1 MLISQG
7 VIKLG
12 GIDSAI
18 LSKQSDLNRGPCT
31 DALFYAAPEQFSDR
45 WEEKSDV
52 WSLGIVV
59 HYALYGVNPYYDL
72 VMQRRRKEDYL
83 ESVCMEKE
91 KWGALGPKLR
101 CGGEF
106 EE

>member
-1 MLISQG
+1 MYSG
-7 VIKLG
+7 EKGHSLG
-12 GIDSAI
+12 
-18 LSKQSDLNRGPCT
+18 
-31 DALFYAAPEQFSDR
+31 
-45 WEEKSDV
+45 SDV

-83 ESVCMEKE
+83 EAVCMEKE
-91 KWGALGPKLR
+91 KWSALGPKLR